1 MASLASCLES
11 EKDRRRLIAL
21 LKDQSNNE
29 RKKHPTERVIGG
41 KTLFLLNTEA
51 SVRVLRTRARCCIPK
66 GWVKPWIETPRW
78 SFFLVTS
85 EKRSRR
91 K

>member
-1 MASLASCLES
+1 
-11 EKDRRRLIAL
+11 LIAL

-29 RKKHPTERVIGG
+29 RKKHPTGRIIGG
-41 KTLFLLNTEA
+41 ETLFLLNTEA
-51 SVRVLRTRARCCIPK
+51 SVRVLRTRARIPK

-78 SFFLVTS
+78 SFFLATS